1 VILVVTPNPA
11 VDVTYRVAEQR
22 IGETQRVLEVQ
33 RHPGGKGLNVG
44 RVLAA
49 TGVPTHAVL
58 PLGGDGGRWITHAL
72 DDLGLVHTDVAVRGG
87 TRTTVTVVDDLAH
100 PTMFGEPGPV
110 LSPDE
115 WDTITAAVEQLL
127 DGDVGRTGGAD
138 GAVGAAGTAGTAGA
152 PPAAALVVS
161 GSLPRDTDP
170 AVVARW
176 VTAARRHGVLSVV
189 DCSGTA
195 LLAAASAGATVCKPN
210 REELFEATG
219 TDDERSGALR
229 LLGLGATV
237 VVVSRGSDGIAAH
250 TAEHVLEV
258 PAVPG
263 VSGNPTGAGDA
274 ATAGLVGVLV
284 EVLVGAGLPAPD
296 GGIPA
301 PDDATLLRALRSAAA
316 HGAAAVLQPVA
327 GVVDSAD
334 VQRFLSTPPAPA
346 HDRTRTPV

>member
-1 VILVVTPNPA
+1 MILVVTPNPA

-33 RHPGGKGLNVG
+33 RRPGGKGLNVG

-58 PLGGDGGRWITHAL
+58 PLGGDGGHWITHAL
-72 DDLGLVHTDVAVRGG
+72 DGLGLAHTDVAVRGE

-115 WDTITAAVEQLL
+115 WDAVTAAVEQLL
-127 DGDVGRTGGAD
+127 DGDGDAAD
-138 GAVGAAGTAGTAGA
+138 AA
-152 PPAAALVVS
+152 PAAALVVS

-170 AVVARW
+170 TVVARW
-176 VTAARRHGVLSVV
+176 VTAARRRGVLSVV

-210 REELFEATG
+210 REELLEATG
-219 TDDERSGALR
+219 ADDERSGALR

-296 GGIPA
+296 GSVPA
-301 PDDATLLRALRSAAA
+301 PDGATLLRALRSAAA

-327 GVVDSAD
+327 GAVDPAD
-334 VQRFLSTPPAPA
+334 VDRFLSTPPAPA
-346 HDRTRTPV
+346 PAYHRTRTSA

>member
-1 VILVVTPNPA
+1 MILVVTPNPA

-33 RHPGGKGLNVG
+33 RRPGGKGLNVG

-72 DDLGLVHTDVAVRGG
+72 DDLGLVHTDVAVRGE

-115 WDTITAAVEQLL
+115 WDTVTAAVETLL
-127 DGDVGRTGGAD
+127 DSDVGRTGGAAD
-138 GAVGAAGTAGTAGA
+138 AAGA

-176 VTAARRHGVLSVV
+176 VTAARRRGVLSVV

-210 REELFEATG
+210 REELLEATG

-258 PAVPG
+258 PAVRG

-274 ATAGLVGVLV
+274 ATAGLVSVLV
-284 EVLVGAGLPAPD
+284 DVLVGAGLPGPD
-296 GGIPA
+296 GSVPA
-301 PDDATLLRALRSAAA
+301 PDDATLFRALRSAAA

-327 GVVDSAD
+327 GVVDPAD

-346 HDRTRTPV
+346 HDRTRTPA

>member
-1 VILVVTPNPA
+1 MILVVTPNPA

-22 IGETQRVLEVQ
+22 IGETQRVLEV
-33 RHPGGKGLNVG
+33 RRRPGGKGLNVG
-44 RVLAA
+44 RVLTA

-58 PLGGDGGRWITHAL
+58 PLGGDGGRWIAHAL
-72 DDLGLVHTDVAVRGG
+72 DDLGLAHTDVAVRGE

-100 PTMFGEPGPV
+100 PTMFGEPGPA
-110 LSPDE
+110 LSPGE
-115 WDTITAAVEQLL
+115 WDTVTTAVETLL

-138 GAVGAAGTAGTAGA
+138 GA

-176 VTAARRHGVLSVV
+176 VIAARRRGVLSVV

-210 REELFEATG
+210 REELLEATG
-219 TDDERSGALR
+219 ADDERSGALR
-229 LLGLGATV
+229 LLGLGAAV

-284 EVLVGAGLPAPD
+284 DVLGGAGLPGPD

-327 GVVDSAD
+327 GVVDPAD
-334 VQRFLSTPPAPA
+334 VDRFLSTPPAPT
-346 HDRTRTPV
+346 HDRTRTPA

>member
-1 VILVVTPNPA
+1 MILVVTPNPA

-33 RHPGGKGLNVG
+33 RCPGGKGLNVG

-58 PLGGDGGRWITHAL
+58 PLGGDGGHWIAHAL
-72 DDLGLVHTDVAVRGG
+72 DDLGLVHTDVAVRGE

-110 LSPDE
+110 LSSDE
-115 WDTITAAVEQLL
+115 WDAVTTAVETLL

-138 GAVGAAGTAGTAGA
+138 GAAGTAGA
-152 PPAAALVVS
+152 PVAAALVVS

-170 AVVARW
+170 TVVARW
-176 VTAARRHGVLSVV
+176 VTAARRRGVLSVV

-195 LLAAASAGATVCKPN
+195 LLAAASAGVTVCKPN
-210 REELFEATG
+210 REELLEATG

-274 ATAGLVGVLV
+274 ATAGLVSVLV
-284 EVLVGAGLPAPD
+284 DVLVGAGLPGPD
-296 GGIPA
+296 GSVPA

-327 GVVDSAD
+327 GVVDPAD
-334 VQRFLSTPPAPA
+334 VDRFLSTPPAPA
-346 HDRTRTPV
+346 HDRTRTPA

>member
-1 VILVVTPNPA
+1 MILVVTPNPA

-33 RHPGGKGLNVG
+33 RRPGGKGLNVG

-72 DDLGLVHTDVAVRGG
+72 DDLGLVHTDVAVRGE

-115 WDTITAAVEQLL
+115 WDTVTAAVETLL
-127 DGDVGRTGGAD
+127 DGDVGR
-138 GAVGAAGTAGTAGA
+138 TAGTAGA

-161 GSLPRDTDP
+161 GSLPRDSDP

-176 VTAARRHGVLSVV
+176 VSAARHRGVLSVV

-210 REELFEATG
+210 REELLEATG

-296 GGIPA
+296 GSVPA

-327 GVVDSAD
+327 GAVDPAD
-334 VQRFLSTPPAPA
+334 VHRFLSTPPAPA
-346 HDRTRTPV
+346 HDRTRTPA

>member
-1 VILVVTPNPA
+1 MILVVTPNPA
-11 VDVTYRVAEQR
+11 VDVTYRVSEQR

-33 RHPGGKGLNVG
+33 RRPGGKGLNVG

-72 DDLGLVHTDVAVRGG
+72 DDLGLVHTDVAVRGE

-115 WDTITAAVEQLL
+115 WDTVTAAVETLL
-127 DGDVGRTGGAD
+127 DGDA
-138 GAVGAAGTAGTAGA
+138 AGA

-176 VTAARRHGVLSVV
+176 VTAARHRGVLSVV

-210 REELFEATG
+210 REELLEATG

-296 GGIPA
+296 GSVPA

-327 GVVDSAD
+327 GAVDPAD
-334 VQRFLSTPPAPA
+334 VHRFLSTPPAPA
-346 HDRTRTPV
+346 HDRTRTPA

>member
-1 VILVVTPNPA
+1 MILVVTPNPA

-33 RHPGGKGLNVG
+33 RRPGGKGLNVG

-72 DDLGLVHTDVAVRGG
+72 DGLGLVHTDVAVRGE

-115 WDTITAAVEQLL
+115 WDTVTAAVETLL
-127 DGDVGRTGGAD
+127 DGGVGRTGGA
-138 GAVGAAGTAGTAGA
+138 VGAAGAGGA

-176 VTAARRHGVLSVV
+176 VTAARRRGVLSVV

-210 REELFEATG
+210 REELLEATG

-296 GGIPA
+296 GSVPA

-327 GVVDSAD
+327 GAVDPAD
-334 VQRFLSTPPAPA
+334 VQRFLSAPPAPA
-346 HDRTRTPV
+346 HDRTRTPA

>member
-1 VILVVTPNPA
+1 MILVVTPNPA
-11 VDVTYRVAEQR
+11 VDVTYRVSEQR

-33 RHPGGKGLNVG
+33 RRPGGKGLNVG

-49 TGVPTHAVL
+49 TGVPTRAVL

-72 DDLGLVHTDVAVRGG
+72 DDLGLVHTDVAVRGE

-115 WDTITAAVEQLL
+115 WDTVTAAVETLL
-127 DGDVGRTGGAD
+127 DSDVGRTGGAGGD
-138 GAVGAAGTAGTAGA
+138 TGA

-161 GSLPRDTDP
+161 GSLPRDSDP
-170 AVVARW
+170 GVVARW
-176 VTAARRHGVLSVV
+176 VTAARRRGVLSVV

-210 REELFEATG
+210 REELLEATG

-250 TAEHVLEV
+250 TTEHVLEV

-284 EVLVGAGLPAPD
+284 EVLVGVGLPSSDCSVRAL
-296 GGIPA
+296 
-301 PDDATLLRALRSAAA
+301 DDATLLRALRSAAA

-327 GVVDSAD
+327 GAVDAAD
-334 VQRFLSTPPAPA
+334 VHRFLSTPPDPA
-346 HDRTRTPV
+346 HDRTRTPA

>member
-1 VILVVTPNPA
+1 MILVVTPNPA

-22 IGETQRVLEVQ
+22 IGETQRVLGVQ
-33 RHPGGKGLNVG
+33 RRPGGKGLNVG
-44 RVLAA
+44 RVLAS
-49 TGVPTHAVL
+49 TGVRTHAVL
-58 PLGGDGGRWITHAL
+58 PLGGDGGHWIAGTL
-72 DDLGLVHTDVAVRGG
+72 DDLGLAHTDVAVRGE

-110 LSPDE
+110 LTPDE
-115 WDTITAAVEQLL
+115 WDTVTASVETML
-127 DGDVGRTGGAD
+127 DGDVGDVG
-138 GAVGAAGTAGTAGA
+138 GAAGAAGA

-161 GSLPRDTDP
+161 GSLPRDSDP
-170 AVVARW
+170 DVVARW
-176 VTAARRHGVLSVV
+176 VTAARRRGVLSVV

-210 REELFEATG
+210 REELLEATG

-250 TAEHVLEV
+250 LSEHVLEV

-274 ATAGLVGVLV
+274 ATAGLVRVLV
-284 EVLVGAGLPAPD
+284 DARSV
-296 GGIPA
+296 PA

-327 GVVDSAD
+327 GAVDPAD
-334 VQRFLSTPPAPA
+334 VDRFLSTPPAPA
-346 HDRTRTPV
+346 HDRTRTPA

>member
-1 VILVVTPNPA
+1 MILVVTPNPA

-33 RHPGGKGLNVG
+33 RRPGGKGLNVG
-44 RVLAA
+44 RVLAV
-49 TGVPTHAVL
+49 TGTPTHAVL
-58 PLGGDGGRWITHAL
+58 PLGGDGGHWIAHAL
-72 DDLGLVHTDVAVRGG
+72 DDLGLVHTDVAVRGE

-115 WDTITAAVEQLL
+115 WDTVTAAVETLL
-127 DGDVGRTGGAD
+127 DGGVGAGGAD
-138 GAVGAAGTAGTAGA
+138 GAADA

-170 AVVARW
+170 TVVARW
-176 VTAARRHGVLSVV
+176 VTAARRRGVLSVV

-210 REELFEATG
+210 REELLEATG

-250 TAEHVLEV
+250 TAEHALEV

-274 ATAGLVGVLV
+274 ATAGLVR
-284 EVLVGAGLPAPD
+284 VLVGARSV
-296 GGIPA
+296 PA

-327 GVVDSAD
+327 GAVDPAD
-334 VQRFLSTPPAPA
+334 VHRFLSAQPAPA
-346 HDRTRTPV
+346 HDRTRTPA

>member
-1 VILVVTPNPA
+1 MILVVTPNPA

-33 RHPGGKGLNVG
+33 RRPGGKGLNVG

-58 PLGGDGGRWITHAL
+58 PLGGDGGHWIAHAL
-72 DDLGLVHTDVAVRGG
+72 DDLGLAHTDVAVRGE

-110 LSPDE
+110 LSPGE
-115 WDTITAAVEQLL
+115 WDTVTTAVETLL

-138 GAVGAAGTAGTAGA
+138 GAAGTAGA

-170 AVVARW
+170 TVVARW
-176 VTAARRHGVLSVV
+176 VTAARRRGVLSVV

-210 REELFEATG
+210 REELLEATG

-274 ATAGLVGVLV
+274 ATAGLVSVLV
-284 EVLVGAGLPAPD
+284 DVLVGAGLPGPD
-296 GGIPA
+296 GGVPA
-301 PDDATLLRALRSAAA
+301 PDDATLFRALRSAAA

-327 GVVDSAD
+327 GVVDPAD
-334 VQRFLSTPPAPA
+334 VDRFLSTPPAPA
-346 HDRTRTPV
+346 HDRTRTPA

>member
-1 VILVVTPNPA
+1 MILVVTPNPA

-33 RHPGGKGLNVG
+33 RRPGGKGLNVG

-58 PLGGDGGRWITHAL
+58 PLGGDGGHWIAHAL
-72 DDLGLVHTDVAVRGG
+72 DDLGLAHTDIAVRGE

-115 WDTITAAVEQLL
+115 WDTVTSAVEQLL
-127 DGDVGRTGGAD
+127 DDGVAGGTR
-138 GAVGAAGTAGTAGA
+138 GAADAS
-152 PPAAALVVS
+152 PAAALVVS

-170 AVVARW
+170 TVVARW
-176 VTAARRHGVLSVV
+176 VTAARRRGVLSVV

-210 REELFEATG
+210 REELLEATG

-284 EVLVGAGLPAPD
+284 EVLVGAGLPGPD
-296 GGIPA
+296 GSVPA

-334 VQRFLSTPPAPA
+334 VDRFLSTPPAPA
-346 HDRTRTPV
+346 HDRTRTPA

>member
-1 VILVVTPNPA
+1 MILVVTPNPA

-33 RHPGGKGLNVG
+33 RRPGGKGLNVG

-58 PLGGDGGRWITHAL
+58 PLGGDGGRWIAHAL
-72 DDLGLVHTDVAVRGG
+72 DDLGLAHTDVAVRGE

-110 LSPDE
+110 LSSDE
-115 WDTITAAVEQLL
+115 WDAITTAVETLL

-138 GAVGAAGTAGTAGA
+138 GAAGA
-152 PPAAALVVS
+152 PVAAALVVS

-170 AVVARW
+170 TVVARW
-176 VTAARRHGVLSVV
+176 VTTARRRGVLSVV

-210 REELFEATG
+210 REELLEATG

-237 VVVSRGSDGIAAH
+237 VMVSRGSDGIAAH

-284 EVLVGAGLPAPD
+284 DVLVGAGLPGPD
-296 GGIPA
+296 GGVPA
-301 PDDATLLRALRSAAA
+301 PDDATLFRALRSAAA

-327 GVVDSAD
+327 GVVDPAD
-334 VQRFLSTPPAPA
+334 VHRFLSTPPAPA
-346 HDRTRTPV
+346 HDRTRTPA

>member
-1 VILVVTPNPA
+1 MILVVTPNPA
-11 VDVTYRVAEQR
+11 VDVTYRVPEQR

-33 RHPGGKGLNVG
+33 RRPGGKGLNVG

-58 PLGGDGGRWITHAL
+58 PLGGDGGRWIAHAL
-72 DDLGLVHTDVAVRGG
+72 DDLGLAHTDVAVRGG

-110 LSPDE
+110 LTHDE
-115 WDTITAAVEQLL
+115 WDTVTTAVETLL
-127 DGDVGRTGGAD
+127 GGDVGRTGGAD
-138 GAVGAAGTAGTAGA
+138 GAAGTAGA

-170 AVVARW
+170 TVVARW
-176 VTAARRHGVLSVV
+176 VTAARRRGVLSVV

-210 REELFEATG
+210 REELLEATG

-250 TAEHVLEV
+250 TAAHVLEV

-274 ATAGLVGVLV
+274 ATAGLVGALV
-284 EVLVGAGLPAPD
+284 AAGLPTLEGSVNAP
-296 GGIPA
+296 G
-301 PDDATLLRALRSAAA
+301 DATLLRALRSAAA

-327 GVVDSAD
+327 GVVDPAD
-334 VQRFLSTPPAPA
+334 VDRFLSTPPAPA
-346 HDRTRTPV
+346 HDRTRTPA

>member
-1 VILVVTPNPA
+1 MILVVTPNPA
-11 VDVTYRVAEQR
+11 VDVTYRVSEQR

-33 RHPGGKGLNVG
+33 RRPGGKGLNVG

-49 TGVPTHAVL
+49 TGVPTRAVL
-58 PLGGDGGRWITHAL
+58 PLGGDGGRWIAHAL
-72 DDLGLVHTDVAVRGG
+72 DDLGLVHTDVAVRGE

-115 WDTITAAVEQLL
+115 WDTVTAAVETLL

-138 GAVGAAGTAGTAGA
+138 GAVGTADA

-161 GSLPRDTDP
+161 GSLPRDSDP

-176 VTAARRHGVLSVV
+176 VSAARHRGVLSVV

-210 REELFEATG
+210 REELLEATG

-237 VVVSRGSDGIAAH
+237 VVVSRGSNGIAAH

-296 GGIPA
+296 GSVPA

-327 GVVDSAD
+327 GAVDPAD
-334 VQRFLSTPPAPA
+334 VHRFLSTPPAPA
-346 HDRTRTPV
+346 HDRTRTPA

>member
-1 VILVVTPNPA
+1 MILVVTPNPA

-33 RHPGGKGLNVG
+33 RRPGGKGLNVG

-58 PLGGDGGRWITHAL
+58 PLGGDGGHWIAHAL
-72 DDLGLVHTDVAVRGG
+72 DDLGLVHTDVAVRGE

-110 LSPDE
+110 LSADE
-115 WDTITAAVEQLL
+115 WDTVTIAVETLL
-127 DGDVGRTGGAD
+127 DSDVGRTGGAAD
-138 GAVGAAGTAGTAGA
+138 AAGA

-170 AVVARW
+170 TVVARW
-176 VTAARRHGVLSVV
+176 VTTARRRGALSVV

-210 REELFEATG
+210 REELLEATG

-250 TAEHVLEV
+250 TTEHVLEV
-258 PAVPG
+258 QAVPG

-284 EVLVGAGLPAPD
+284 DVLVGAGLSAPD
-296 GGIPA
+296 GSVPA

-334 VQRFLSTPPAPA
+334 VDRFLSTPPAPA
-346 HDRTRTPV
+346 HDRTRTPA

>member
-1 VILVVTPNPA
+1 MILVVTPNPA

-33 RHPGGKGLNVG
+33 RRPGGKGLNVG

-58 PLGGDGGRWITHAL
+58 PLGGDGGHWIAHAL
-72 DDLGLVHTDVAVRGG
+72 DDLGLVHTDVAVRGE

-115 WDTITAAVEQLL
+115 WDTVTAAVETLL
-127 DGDVGRTGGAD
+127 DGDVGDTR
-138 GAVGAAGTAGTAGA
+138 GTADA

-176 VTAARRHGVLSVV
+176 VIAARHRGVLSVV

-210 REELFEATG
+210 REELLEATG

-250 TAEHVLEV
+250 TAEYVLEV

-284 EVLVGAGLPAPD
+284 DVLVGAGLPGPD
-296 GGIPA
+296 GSVPA

-327 GVVDSAD
+327 GAVDPAD

-346 HDRTRTPV
+346 HDRTRTPA

>member
-1 VILVVTPNPA
+1 MILVVTPNPA

-44 RVLAA
+44 RVLVA
-49 TGVPTHAVL
+49 TGIPTHAVL
-58 PLGGDGGRWITHAL
+58 PLGGDGGHWIAHAL
-72 DDLGLVHTDVAVRGG
+72 DDLGLVHTDVAVRGE

-110 LSPDE
+110 LTPDE
-115 WDTITAAVEQLL
+115 WDTVTAAIETLL
-127 DGDVGRTGGAD
+127 DRGTGGT
-138 GAVGAAGTAGTAGA
+138 GGTGGTPGA
-152 PPAAALVVS
+152 PRADALVVS

-176 VTAARRHGVLSVV
+176 VTAARRRGVLSVV

-210 REELFEATG
+210 REELLEATG

-229 LLGLGATV
+229 LLGLGAAV
-237 VVVSRGSDGIAAH
+237 VVVSRGPDGIAAH

-274 ATAGLVGVLV
+274 ATAGLVGALV
-284 EVLVGAGLPAPD
+284 RAGRPEP
-296 GGIPA
+296 GGSVPA
-301 PDDATLLRALRSAAA
+301 PDDTTLLGALRSAAA

-327 GVVDSAD
+327 GAVDPAD
-334 VQRFLSTPPAPA
+334 VQRFRTTPPA
-346 HDRTRTPV
+346 HDRTRTPA

>member
-1 VILVVTPNPA
+1 MILVVTPNPA

-33 RHPGGKGLNVG
+33 RRPGGKGLNVG

-58 PLGGDGGRWITHAL
+58 PLGGDGGRWIAHAL
-72 DDLGLVHTDVAVRGG
+72 DDLGLAHTDVAVRGE

-115 WDTITAAVEQLL
+115 WDAVTTAVETLL

-138 GAVGAAGTAGTAGA
+138 GAAGTAGA

-170 AVVARW
+170 TVVARW
-176 VTAARRHGVLSVV
+176 VTTARRRGVLSVV

-210 REELFEATG
+210 REELLDATG

-250 TAEHVLEV
+250 TTEHVLEV

-274 ATAGLVGVLV
+274 ATAGLVSVLV
-284 EVLVGAGLPAPD
+284 DVLVGAGLPSPD
-296 GGIPA
+296 GSVPA
-301 PDDATLLRALRSAAA
+301 PDDPTLLRALRSAAA

-327 GVVDSAD
+327 GVVDPAD
-334 VQRFLSTPPAPA
+334 VHRFLSTPPAPA
-346 HDRTRTPV
+346 HDRTRTPA

>member
-1 VILVVTPNPA
+1 MILVVTPNPA

-33 RHPGGKGLNVG
+33 RRPGGKGLNVG

-58 PLGGDGGRWITHAL
+58 PLGGDGGHWIAHAL
-72 DDLGLVHTDVAVRGG
+72 DGLGLAHTDVAVRGE

-110 LSPDE
+110 LSPGE
-115 WDTITAAVEQLL
+115 WDTVTTAVETLL
-127 DGDVGRTGGAD
+127 DGDVGDTR
-138 GAVGAAGTAGTAGA
+138 GTADA

-170 AVVARW
+170 TVVARW
-176 VTAARRHGVLSVV
+176 VTAARRRGVLSVV

-210 REELFEATG
+210 REELLEATG
-219 TDDERSGALR
+219 TDDERSGTLR

-284 EVLVGAGLPAPD
+284 DVLVGAGLLGPD
-296 GGIPA
+296 GGVPA
-301 PDDATLLRALRSAAA
+301 PDDATLFRALRSAAA

-327 GVVDSAD
+327 GVVDPAD

-346 HDRTRTPV
+346 HDRTRTPA

>member
-1 VILVVTPNPA
+1 MILVVTPNPA

-33 RHPGGKGLNVG
+33 RRPGGKGLNVG

-49 TGVPTHAVL
+49 TGMPTHAVL

-72 DDLGLVHTDVAVRGG
+72 DDLGLVHTDVAVRGE

-115 WDTITAAVEQLL
+115 WDTVTAAVETLL
-127 DGDVGRTGGAD
+127 DGDVGRT
-138 GAVGAAGTAGTAGA
+138 AGPAGA

-161 GSLPRDTDP
+161 GSLPRDSDP

-176 VTAARRHGVLSVV
+176 VTAARHRGVLSVV

-210 REELFEATG
+210 REELLEATG

-296 GGIPA
+296 GSVPA

-327 GVVDSAD
+327 GAVDPAD
-334 VQRFLSTPPAPA
+334 VHRFLSTPPAPA
-346 HDRTRTPV
+346 HDRTRTPA

>member
-1 VILVVTPNPA
+1 MILVVTPNPA

-33 RHPGGKGLNVG
+33 RRPGGKGLNVG

-58 PLGGDGGRWITHAL
+58 PLGGDGGHWIAHAL
-72 DDLGLVHTDVAVRGG
+72 DHLGLVHTDVAVPGE

-115 WDTITAAVEQLL
+115 WDTVTTAVETLL

-138 GAVGAAGTAGTAGA
+138 GAAGTAGA

-170 AVVARW
+170 TVVARW
-176 VTAARRHGVLSVV
+176 VTAARRRGVLSVV

-210 REELFEATG
+210 REELLEATG

-274 ATAGLVGVLV
+274 ATAGLVSVLV
-284 EVLVGAGLPAPD
+284 DALVGAGLPGPD
-296 GGIPA
+296 GSVPA
-301 PDDATLLRALRSAAA
+301 PDDATLFRALRSAAA

-327 GVVDSAD
+327 GVVDPAD

-346 HDRTRTPV
+346 HDRTRTPA

>member
-33 RHPGGKGLNVG
+33 RRPGGKGLNVG

-58 PLGGDGGRWITHAL
+58 PLGGDGGHWIAHAL
-72 DDLGLVHTDVAVRGG
+72 DDLGLAHTDIAVRGE

-110 LSPDE
+110 LSSDE
-115 WDTITAAVEQLL
+115 WDAVTTAVETLL

-138 GAVGAAGTAGTAGA
+138 GAAGTAGA
-152 PPAAALVVS
+152 PVAAALVVS

-170 AVVARW
+170 TVVARW
-176 VTAARRHGVLSVV
+176 VTAARRRGVLSVV

-210 REELFEATG
+210 REELLEATG
-219 TDDERSGALR
+219 ADDERSGALR

-250 TAEHVLEV
+250 TTEHVLEV

-284 EVLVGAGLPAPD
+284 DVLVGAGLSAPN
-296 GGIPA
+296 GSVPA

-327 GVVDSAD
+327 GVVDPAD
-334 VQRFLSTPPAPA
+334 VDRFLSTPPAPA
-346 HDRTRTPV
+346 HDRTRTPA

>member
-1 VILVVTPNPA
+1 MILVVTPNPA
-11 VDVTYRVAEQR
+11 VDVTYQVAEQR

-33 RHPGGKGLNVG
+33 RRPGGKGLNVG

-58 PLGGDGGRWITHAL
+58 PLGGDGGHWIAHAL
-72 DDLGLVHTDVAVRGG
+72 DDLGLAHTDIAVRGE

-115 WDTITAAVEQLL
+115 WDAVTTAVETLL

-138 GAVGAAGTAGTAGA
+138 GAAGTAGA

-170 AVVARW
+170 TVVARW
-176 VTAARRHGVLSVV
+176 VTAARRRGVLSVV

-210 REELFEATG
+210 REELLEATG

-274 ATAGLVGVLV
+274 ATAGLVSVLV
-284 EVLVGAGLPAPD
+284 DVLVGAGLPGPD
-296 GGIPA
+296 GSVPA
-301 PDDATLLRALRSAAA
+301 PDDATLFRALRSAAA

-327 GVVDSAD
+327 GVVDPAD

-346 HDRTRTPV
+346 HDRTRTPA

>member
-1 VILVVTPNPA
+1 MILVVTPNPA

-33 RHPGGKGLNVG
+33 RRPGGKGLNVG

-58 PLGGDGGRWITHAL
+58 PLGGDGGRWIAHAL
-72 DDLGLVHTDVAVRGG
+72 DDLGLVHTDVAVRGE

-115 WDTITAAVEQLL
+115 WDTVTAAVETLL
-127 DGDVGRTGGAD
+127 DGDVGRAG
-138 GAVGAAGTAGTAGA
+138 GAAGT

-161 GSLPRDTDP
+161 GSLPRDSDP

-176 VTAARRHGVLSVV
+176 VTAARHRGVLSVV

-210 REELFEATG
+210 REELLEATG

-263 VSGNPTGAGDA
+263 ISGNPTGAGDA

-284 EVLVGAGLPAPD
+284 EVLVGAGLPTSD
-296 GGIPA
+296 GSVPA

-327 GVVDSAD
+327 GAVDPAD
-334 VQRFLSTPPAPA
+334 VHRFLSAPPDPA
-346 HDRTRTPV
+346 HDRTRTPA

>member
-1 VILVVTPNPA
+1 MILVVTPNPA

-33 RHPGGKGLNVG
+33 RRPGGKGLNVG

-49 TGVPTHAVL
+49 AGLPTHAVL
-58 PLGGDGGRWITHAL
+58 PLGGDGGHWISHSL
-72 DDLGLVHTDVAVRGG
+72 DDLGLLHTDVAVRGE

-115 WDTITAAVEQLL
+115 WDTVGAAVERLL
-127 DGDVGRTGGAD
+127 DGDVGGAGDD
-138 GAVGAAGTAGTAGA
+138 GDDGDA

-170 AVVARW
+170 TVVARW
-176 VTAARRHGVLSVV
+176 VTAARRRGVLSAV

-210 REELFEATG
+210 REELLEATG
-219 TDDERSGALR
+219 TDDERAGALR
-229 LLGLGATV
+229 LLGLGAAV

-263 VSGNPTGAGDA
+263 VWGNPTGAGDA

-284 EVLVGAGLPAPD
+284 GAGLPAPD
-296 GGIPA
+296 GSASA

-327 GVVDSAD
+327 GAVDPAD
-334 VQRFLSTPPAPA
+334 VHRFLSTPPAPA
-346 HDRTRTPV
+346 HDRTRTPA

>member
-1 VILVVTPNPA
+1 
-11 VDVTYRVAEQR
+11 
-22 IGETQRVLEVQ
+22 
-33 RHPGGKGLNVG
+33 
-44 RVLAA
+44 
-49 TGVPTHAVL
+49 
-58 PLGGDGGRWITHAL
+58 
-72 DDLGLVHTDVAVRGG
+72 
-87 TRTTVTVVDDLAH
+87 
-100 PTMFGEPGPV
+100 MFGEPGPV

-115 WDTITAAVEQLL
+115 WDAVTTAVETLL

-138 GAVGAAGTAGTAGA
+138 GANGAAGA

-176 VTAARRHGVLSVV
+176 VTAARRRGVLSVV

-210 REELFEATG
+210 REELLEATG
-219 TDDERSGALR
+219 ADDERSGALR

-274 ATAGLVGVLV
+274 ATAGLVSVLV
-284 EVLVGAGLPAPD
+284 DVLVGAGLPGPD
-296 GGIPA
+296 GSVPA
-301 PDDATLLRALRSAAA
+301 PDDATLFRALRSAAA

-327 GVVDSAD
+327 GVVDPAD

-346 HDRTRTPV
+346 HDRTRTPA

>member
-33 RHPGGKGLNVG
+33 RRPGGKGLNVG

-58 PLGGDGGRWITHAL
+58 PLGGDGGRWIAHAL
-72 DDLGLVHTDVAVRGG
+72 DDLGLAHTDIAVRGE
-87 TRTTVTVVDDLAH
+87 TRTTVTVVDDIAH
-100 PTMFGEPGPV
+100 PTMFGESGPA
-110 LSPDE
+110 LTPDE
-115 WDTITAAVEQLL
+115 WDTVTTAVETLL
-127 DGDVGRTGGAD
+127 DGGTGGI
-138 GAVGAAGTAGTAGA
+138 GGTTGTTGTADA

-170 AVVARW
+170 AVVTAW
-176 VTAARRHGVLSVV
+176 VSTARRRGVLSVV
-189 DCSGTA
+189 DCSGAA

-210 REELFEATG
+210 REELLEATG
-219 TDDERSGALR
+219 DDDERSGALR
-229 LLGLGATV
+229 LLGLGAAV
-237 VVVSRGSDGIAAH
+237 IVVSRGSDGIAAH

-274 ATAGLVGVLV
+274 ATAGLVGALV
-284 EVLVGAGLPAPD
+284 AAVVSAGLPAPD
-296 GGIPA
+296 GDVPA

-334 VQRFLSTPPAPA
+334 VDRFLSAPPAPA
-346 HDRTRTPV
+346 HDRTRTPA

>member
-1 VILVVTPNPA
+1 MILVVTPNPA

-33 RHPGGKGLNVG
+33 RRPGGKGLNVG

-58 PLGGDGGRWITHAL
+58 PLGGDGGHWIAHAL
-72 DDLGLVHTDVAVRGG
+72 DDLGLAHTDIAVRGA

-110 LSPDE
+110 LSPGE
-115 WDTITAAVEQLL
+115 WDTVTTAVETLL
-127 DGDVGRTGGAD
+127 DGDGGDGGDVGD
-138 GAVGAAGTAGTAGA
+138 VGDTRGTADA

-170 AVVARW
+170 TVVARW
-176 VTAARRHGVLSVV
+176 VTAARHRGVLSVV

-210 REELFEATG
+210 REELLEATG
-219 TDDERSGALR
+219 ADDERSGALR
-229 LLGLGATV
+229 LLGLGAAV
-237 VVVSRGSDGIAAH
+237 VVVSRGSAGIAAH

-274 ATAGLVGVLV
+274 ATAGLVGSLV
-284 EVLVGAGLPAPD
+284 AAGLPTLEGSVSAP
-296 GGIPA
+296 G
-301 PDDATLLRALRSAAA
+301 DATLLRALRSAAA

-327 GVVDSAD
+327 GAVDPAD

-346 HDRTRTPV
+346 HDRTRTPA

>member
-1 VILVVTPNPA
+1 
-11 VDVTYRVAEQR
+11 VTYRVAEQR

-33 RHPGGKGLNVG
+33 RRPGGKGLNVG

-58 PLGGDGGRWITHAL
+58 PLGGDGGHWIAHAL
-72 DDLGLVHTDVAVRGG
+72 DDLGLAHTDVDVHGE

-115 WDTITAAVEQLL
+115 WDSVTTAVGTLL
-127 DGDVGRTGGAD
+127 DG
-138 GAVGAAGTAGTAGA
+138 GAAGTPHAT
-152 PPAAALVVS
+152 ALVVS

-176 VTAARRHGVLSVV
+176 VSAARHRGVPSVV
-189 DCSGTA
+189 DCSGAA
-195 LLAAASAGATVCKPN
+195 LVAAASAGATVCKPN
-210 REELFEATG
+210 REELLDATG
-219 TDDERSGALR
+219 TDDERAGALR

-237 VVVSRGSDGIAAH
+237 VVVSRGSEGIAAH
-250 TAEHVLEV
+250 TTEHVLEV

-274 ATAGLVGVLV
+274 ATAGLVRALTSA
-284 EVLVGAGLPAPD
+284 AGTDIAT
-296 GGIPA
+296 
-301 PDDATLLRALRSAAA
+301 DDATLLRALRSAAA
-316 HGAAAVLQPVA
+316 FGAAAVLRPVA
-327 GVVDSAD
+327 GEVDPAD
-334 VQRFLSTPPAPA
+334 VDRFLSTPPAPA
-346 HDRTRTPV
+346 HDRTRTPA

>member
-1 VILVVTPNPA
+1 MILVVTPNPA

-22 IGETQRVLEVQ
+22 VGETQRVLEVQ
-33 RHPGGKGLNVG
+33 RRPGGKGLNVG

-58 PLGGDGGRWITHAL
+58 PLGGDGGHWITHAL
-72 DDLGLVHTDVAVRGG
+72 DDLGLAHTDIAVRGE

-110 LSPDE
+110 LTHDE
-115 WDTITAAVEQLL
+115 WDTVTTAVETLL
-127 DGDVGRTGGAD
+127 GGDASDAT
-138 GAVGAAGTAGTAGA
+138 GAASTRGAADA

-170 AVVARW
+170 TVVARW
-176 VTAARRHGVLSVV
+176 VTAARRRGVLSVV

-210 REELFEATG
+210 REELLEATG

-250 TAEHVLEV
+250 TTEHVLEV

-284 EVLVGAGLPAPD
+284 EVLVGAGLPGPD
-296 GGIPA
+296 RGVPA
-301 PDDATLLRALRSAAA
+301 PDDATLFRALRSAAA

-327 GVVDSAD
+327 GAVDPAD
-334 VQRFLSTPPAPA
+334 VHRFLSAPPAPA
-346 HDRTRTPV
+346 PDRTRTPA

>member
-1 VILVVTPNPA
+1 MILVVTPNPA

-33 RHPGGKGLNVG
+33 RRPGGKGLNVG

-58 PLGGDGGRWITHAL
+58 PLGGDGGNWIAHAL
-72 DDLGLVHTDVAVRGG
+72 DDLGLAHTDIAVRGE

-110 LSPDE
+110 LSSDE
-115 WDTITAAVEQLL
+115 WDTVTAAVERLL

-138 GAVGAAGTAGTAGA
+138 GAAGTAGA

-170 AVVARW
+170 TVVARW
-176 VTAARRHGVLSVV
+176 VTAARRRGVLSVV

-210 REELFEATG
+210 REELLEGTG

-274 ATAGLVGVLV
+274 ATAGLVSVLV
-284 EVLVGAGLPAPD
+284 DVLVGAGLPGPD
-296 GGIPA
+296 GSVPA
-301 PDDATLLRALRSAAA
+301 PDDATLFRALRSAAA

-327 GVVDSAD
+327 GVVDPAD

-346 HDRTRTPV
+346 HDRTRTPA

>member
-1 VILVVTPNPA
+1 MILVVTPNPA

-33 RHPGGKGLNVG
+33 RRPGGKGLNVG

-58 PLGGDGGRWITHAL
+58 PLGGDGGRWIAHAL
-72 DDLGLVHTDVAVRGG
+72 DDLGLAHTDVAVGG
-87 TRTTVTVVDDLAH
+87 ETRTTVTVVDDLAH

-110 LSPDE
+110 LSPGE
-115 WDTITAAVEQLL
+115 WDTVTTAVETLL

-138 GAVGAAGTAGTAGA
+138 GAAGTADA

-170 AVVARW
+170 TVVARW
-176 VTAARRHGVLSVV
+176 VTAARRRGVLSVV

-210 REELFEATG
+210 REELLEATG
-219 TDDERSGALR
+219 ADDERSGALR

-274 ATAGLVGVLV
+274 ATAGLVSVLV
-284 EVLVGAGLPAPD
+284 DVLVGAGLPGPD
-296 GGIPA
+296 GGVPA
-301 PDDATLLRALRSAAA
+301 PDDATLFRALRSAAA

-327 GVVDSAD
+327 GVVDPAD

-346 HDRTRTPV
+346 HDRTRTPA